1 MPGRT
6 IVVGD
11 VHGCLRE
18 LEALL
23 SAVRLGGGDAL
34 WFAGDLVN
42 RGPDSAGVVRL
53 ARQLGA
59 RAVQGNHDEAH
70 VRYRR
75 HLTGDGKEPIHDDLA
90 DPSAAFRAV
99 HASLGDDDVAWL
111 AASPTLARLGGDWV
125 LVHAGLR
132 PGRPLEAPDRP
143 RTLRFVHRDTG
154 RMLTLEE
161 RDADPA
167 SAVHWSERWEGP
179 WSVLY
184 GHHAQRE
191 VVARPRSLGI
201 DTSCVYGGAL
211 TAAVFETFAP
221 GERPWIVQVKAA
233 RAYWP
238 PARPS

>member
-1 MPGRT
+1 MAGRT
-6 IVVGD
+6 IVIGD

-23 SAVRLGGGDAL
+23 AEVRPGAGDAL
-34 WFAGDLVN
+34 WFTGDLVN

-59 RAVQGNHDEAH
+59 RTVQGNHDEAH

-75 HLTGDGKEPIHDDLA
+75 HLASGARPPLRGDLA
-90 DPSAAFRAV
+90 AISPMFRAV
-99 HASLGDDDVAWL
+99 HQSLSDGEVAWL
-111 AASPTLARLGGDWV
+111 AASPTLARLGGDWI

-132 PGRPLEAPDRP
+132 PGRPLTAPDRP
-143 RTLRFVHRDTG
+143 RSLRWLHRDDG
-154 RMLTLEE
+154 RMLTMEE

-167 SAVHWSERWEGP
+167 AAVHWSERWAGP
-179 WSVLY
+179 WSVIY
-184 GHHAQRE
+184 GHHAQPA

-211 TAAVFETFAP
+211 TAACFESFAP
-221 GERPWIVQVKAA
+221 GTAPRLWQVPAA
-233 RAYWP
+233 RRYWP
-238 PARPS
+238 P